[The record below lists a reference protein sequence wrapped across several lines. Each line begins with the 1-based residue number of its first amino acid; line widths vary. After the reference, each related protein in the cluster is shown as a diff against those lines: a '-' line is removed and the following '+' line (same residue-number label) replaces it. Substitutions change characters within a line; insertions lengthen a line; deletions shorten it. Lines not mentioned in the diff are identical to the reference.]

1 MATKQL
7 ERKKIYDSIQRLIH
21 AWIGLLVLGLIVLGL
36 VSRGMEPG
44 AAKQGLEPI
53 HLIFGYGLAVGL
65 VARMVWGVLGPHHAR
80 LSQLWRPAD
89 WVARL
94 KGPQRAGE
102 AGFGHHPF
110 ACLVYIMFYAG
121 LLLSIVSGLALA
133 GIEQDRGPLAALL
146 FDELRWQAMFLWVH
160 EAMLY
165 FMIVF
170 VLVHISAIIRHE
182 ETAAYPVAQSML
194 SGYQYRPV
202 SSEETHED

>member
-7 ERKKIYDSIQRLIH
+7 ERKKIYDPIQRLIH
-21 AWIGLLVLGLIVLGL
+21 AGIGLLVLGLIVLGL

-44 AAKQGLEPI
+44 AAKQGLVRI
-53 HLIFGYGLAVGL
+53 HLIFGYGLTLGL

-80 LSQLWRPAD
+80 LSELWRPAD
-89 WVARL
+89 WWARVR
-94 KGPQRAGE
+94 GSQRKGE
-102 AGFGHHPF
+102 AGFGHNPF
-110 ACLVYIMFYAG
+110 ACLVYIMFYAS

-133 GIEQDRGPLAALL
+133 GMEHDRGPLAALL
-146 FDELRWQAMFLWVH
+146 FDDLRWQSMFLWLH

-165 FMIVF
+165 LMIVF
-170 VLVHISAIIRHE
+170 VLVHISAIVRHE

-202 SSEETHED
+202 SSEETHDD